1 MTTYDLG
8 PTGQVRWAS
17 VSSIQQSKKE
27 RESSVRLLRENNSAF
42 PKRRGRNGVS
52 WMSRVPRIVIE
63 TVSVNTGHF
72 GTLVTRFPR
81 FKRRGSLK
89 RFCWNPHLAGDLR
102 KGQPLSN
109 DALYCHIEPLSI
121 VHFAIVKTICLLV
134 QVAE

>member
-63 TVSVNTGHF
+63 TVSV
-72 GTLVTRFPR
+72 
-81 FKRRGSLK
+81 KYGS
-89 RFCWNPHLAGDLR
+89 FWNLGNPLPALQTAG
-102 KGQPLSN
+102 
-109 DALYCHIEPLSI
+109 
-121 VHFAIVKTICLLV
+121 IVKTILL
-134 QVAE
+134 ESPPCR